1 MKRSKENNAFILE
14 VVIIPWKGEVVI
26 IPWREGA

>member
-1 MKRSKENNAFILE
+1 MKRSKENNAFMLQM
-14 VVIIPWKGEVVI
+14 VIIPWREEVVI